1 MMIISLIILFSA
13 LFSALFSILFLALIS
28 TLYSTL
34 FTTLF
39 SFNTKEDFIYSLLIL
54 NDAPEPWQL
63 GFQDYASPGITGIVE
78 LHNDIF
84 FFLVIISLSVFWI
97 LYIIIKNFNNINSLI
112 VYKYWTHGTL
122 IELI

>member
-1 MMIISLIILFSA
+1 MMIISLIILFTA
-13 LFSALFSILFLALIS
+13 LLSALFSILFVALFSTLFLFLFLTLNLAFIS
-28 TLYSTL
+28 TLNS
-34 FTTLF
+34 TLF
-39 SFNTKEDFIYSLLIL
+39 SFNIKEDFIYSLLIL

-97 LYIIIKNFNNINSLI
+97 LYIIIKNFNNS
-112 VYKYWTHGTL
+112 
-122 IELI
+122 